1 MALRLAGH
9 WLCESLAKVR
19 IQFVSNLD
27 KQGRKKNLKTE
38 SLHELAHLR
47 VPIRQKGRF
56 KS

>member
-9 WLCESLAKVR
+9 WLCESLPKVR